1 MYDFNTDIETE
12 ARKLDDKIRKLQE
25 ERAKIEEKL
34 QSEKQQ
40 LDLARK
46 VGLLVVGEFQGKKF
60 DYNDLRTLLDEH
72 LISDYERKFFD
83 LSELA
88 VDDPRRPKKRGRR
101 KAVQASE

>member
-25 ERAKIEEKL
+25 ERTKIEEKL

-60 DYNDLRTLLDEH
+60 EYSELKNLLDEH

-88 VDDPRRPKKRGRR
+88 ADDPRRPKKRGRR
-101 KAVQASE
+101 KVVQASE